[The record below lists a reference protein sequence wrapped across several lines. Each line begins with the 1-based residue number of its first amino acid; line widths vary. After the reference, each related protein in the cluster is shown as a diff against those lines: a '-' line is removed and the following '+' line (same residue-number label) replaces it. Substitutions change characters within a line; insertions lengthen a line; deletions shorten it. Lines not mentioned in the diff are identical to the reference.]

1 MKIDN
6 NNNINNTTDFMELVN
21 KFHDEYGIIFW
32 DKIGDEF
39 FIYRP
44 LGRLEYRELMNSDL
58 TNEELED
65 EICRIC
71 LLYPENYDLN
81 SCLAG
86 IPKELSDL
94 ILTNSFLKKLE
105 DKKQII
111 NYRRLEMNDFDNQI
125 TCIINEAFPNHDIE
139 EIEQWGMDK
148 TAKYLSRAEWKL
160 QILRNLPVNYEESDN
175 LLEKEWIME
184 HSKNRSVD
192 SDLEESNNEYNNTKE
207 DSNNEEN
214 YEFKVE
220 TLEEREKR
228 LKNSKTRKKTKEE
241 IAELKRR
248 FPEINWE
255 AEIDP
260 NININD
266 MRDNIDV
273 TSPALRPGY

>member
-1 MKIDN
+1 
-6 NNNINNTTDFMELVN
+6 
-21 KFHDEYGIIFW
+21 
-32 DKIGDEF
+32 
-39 FIYRP
+39 
-44 LGRLEYRELMNSDL
+44 
-58 TNEELED
+58 
-65 EICRIC
+65 
-71 LLYPENYDLN
+71 
-81 SCLAG
+81 
-86 IPKELSDL
+86 
-94 ILTNSFLKKLE
+94 
-105 DKKQII
+105 
-111 NYRRLEMNDFDNQI
+111 
-125 TCIINEAFPNHDIE
+125 
-139 EIEQWGMDK
+139 
-148 TAKYLSRAEWKL
+148 
-160 QILRNLPVNYEESDN
+160 
-175 LLEKEWIME
+175 ME

-192 SDLEESNNEYNNTKE
+192 SDLEENNNEYNNTKE
-207 DSNNEEN
+207 DGNNEEN